1 MIGQFSFYDKQK
13 LTFDHYFNFGCLS
26 QNQNSTLP
34 WIVRRANA
42 EVGPSGL
49 PLYSAKLKAK
59 FVKKE
64 GGGDFFLK
72 KKIIILKLAGRH
84 LITKVS
90 NLYLKCVHSARAAN
104 RD

>member
-26 QNQNSTLP
+26 QNQNSPLP

-72 KKIIILKLAGRH
+72 KKNNNSEISRQAFDNQSLQFVFKMC
-84 LITKVS
+84 S
-90 NLYLKCVHSARAAN
+90 FS
-104 RD
+104 

>member
-1 MIGQFSFYDKQK
+1 MISKKGPLIITLISVAYHKTKIQ
-13 LTFDHYFNFGCLS
+13 HCLE
-26 QNQNSTLP
+26 
-34 WIVRRANA
+34 IVRRANA

-72 KKIIILKLAGRH
+72 KIIIILKLAGRH